1 MLYKLGAAQEG
12 QVVKK
17 EEEMEEE
24 EEEEEEKE
32 MEEVKVEEEM
42 EEKKRRE
49 KRERRREKKKQEEE
63 EKVKTVPVG
72 LSSSFQLLLRGRE
85 RRQLQIGFKL
95 EGGRNVQSS
104 AVLRNQESLYI
115 LAQDMSQL
123 KCFVFDETTL
133 TVTPAR
139 WNHS

>member
-1 MLYKLGAAQEG
+1 MLHVGAVEVVEIGGFEKVPAVEPVAQ
-12 QVVKK
+12 
-17 EEEMEEE
+17 
-24 EEEEEEKE
+24 EEEEEKE

-85 RRQLQIGFKL
+85 RRQ
-95 EGGRNVQSS
+95 
-104 AVLRNQESLYI
+104 
-115 LAQDMSQL
+115 
-123 KCFVFDETTL
+123 
-133 TVTPAR
+133 
-139 WNHS
+139 